1 MEEIYAG
8 GIVLGLFASIGA
20 LLLVGY
26 NIGKIDGKSA
36 GEFEMRPKVVLYCNE
51 KPQLCKEEYNTI
63 KTQQKLKNYKLPEI

>member
-8 GIVLGLFASIGA
+8 GIVFGLFASIGA
-20 LLLVGY
+20 ILLVGY
-26 NIGKIDGKSA
+26 NVGKIA